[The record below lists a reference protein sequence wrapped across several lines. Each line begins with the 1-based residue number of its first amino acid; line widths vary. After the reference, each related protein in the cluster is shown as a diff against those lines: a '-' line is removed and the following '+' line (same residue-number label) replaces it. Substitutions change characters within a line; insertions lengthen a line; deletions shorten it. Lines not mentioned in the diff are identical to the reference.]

1 MRLTLAEFDIL
12 LDALKGSVRIADYGN
27 VFVNT
32 IESRETTLH
41 GLISRMAETDGPVI
55 GKED

>member
-12 LDALKGSVRIADYGN
+12 LDALKGSLRIAANGH
-27 VFVNT
+27 VFVYT
-32 IESRETTLH
+32 IASREKTLH